1 MPLAIAFAVAL
12 PAFPFADRRLMDIAI
27 LVMTYVMLG
36 WGLNIVVGLAGL
48 LDLGYVA
55 FYAVGAYGFAL
66 LATGLH
72 LGFWECLPLAGALA
86 ASFGIA
92 LGFPVLR
99 LRGDYLAIVT
109 LGFGEMIRI
118 VLTNWVSLTNG
129 PNGISGIPRPD
140 FFGVTFSPVARGGG
154 TTFHQLFDVPYSP
167 MQRIVFLY
175 YLILAMALVTNLVTL
190 RLRRLPIGRAWEA
203 LREDEI
209 ACRAL
214 GINPT
219 AVKLSAFAM
228 GAMFGGFAGAFFATR
243 QGFISPESFTFIES
257 AIILAIVVLG
267 GMGSQTGVA
276 LAAFVL
282 IGVPEWFRALQEY
295 RMLAFGV
302 SMVLIMTWRPR
313 GLLARREPDH
323 PARRAQGGAVTRA
336 AHGRGADHAVR
347 RARRRRRVVF
357 RGRGGGDHR
366 PDRAERRRQDDGV
379 QLRHRLLP
387 AERGD
392 ADPGERRAPL
402 PAGAHGRP
410 PHRAPGARRA
420 DLPERAAVRR
430 HVAAGEFAGGPAQRA
445 DARLGLHGRRAARP
459 RRLQARP
466 SGAAVEVARGWLDR
480 IGLTDRADDLAGNL
494 SYGDQ
499 RRLEIARAMC
509 TGPALLCLDEP
520 AAGLNPRESA
530 ALTALLAEIR
540 GEAGTGILLIE
551 HDMSVVMGISDRIV
565 VLDYGRKIADGAP
578 EAVRRDARVIAAYLG
593 EDEP

>member
-1 MPLAIAFAVAL
+1 MAPQASPGAAALLKESALAALVAAALGVAIVGLHLTETRSAEIVVPRFGALAGAVGLVFLGRLGMGLVRTGRARLALAGGLTVAAAAWLVPSASAFLHVVAVGGGLAVAGWSAAALVRGARPAPAQEVAVRRAASARRAQAWLVPLAIAFAVAL

-72 LGFWECLPLAGALA
+72 LGFWACLPLAGGLA
-86 ASFGIA
+86 AAFGLA

-140 FFGVTFSPVARGGG
+140 FFGIAFSPVARDGG
-154 TTFHQLFDVPYSP
+154 TTFHALFDVPYSP

-175 YLILAMALVTNLVTL
+175 YLILAMALATNLVTL
-190 RLRRLPIGRAWEA
+190 RLRRLPLGRAWEA

-282 IGVPEWFRALQEY
+282 IGIPEWFRALQEY

-313 GLLARREPDH
+313 GLLA
-323 PARRAQGGAVTRA
+323 
-336 AHGRGADHAVR
+336 
-347 RARRRRRVVF
+347 
-357 RGRGGGDHR
+357 HR
-366 PDRAERRRQDDGV
+366 QPTIR
-379 QLRHRLLP
+379 
-387 AERGD
+387 
-392 ADPGERRAPL
+392 
-402 PAGAHGRP
+402 
-410 PHRAPGARRA
+410 
-420 DLPERAAVRR
+420 
-430 HVAAGEFAGGPAQRA
+430 
-445 DARLGLHGRRAARP
+445 
-459 RRLQARP
+459 
-466 SGAAVEVARGWLDR
+466 
-480 IGLTDRADDLAGNL
+480 LAG
-494 SYGDQ
+494 
-499 RRLEIARAMC
+499 RK
-509 TGPALLCLDEP
+509 
-520 AAGLNPRESA
+520 AAP
-530 ALTALLAEIR
+530 
-540 GEAGTGILLIE
+540 
-551 HDMSVVMGISDRIV
+551 
-565 VLDYGRKIADGAP
+565 
-578 EAVRRDARVIAAYLG
+578 
-593 EDEP
+593 